1 MLSHSLHRPL
11 SVWFTCLALLV
22 LAGTLPPTD
31 SGATSLGGEADFSKL
46 NVSVAV
52 LDPGIPEDQS
62 IHRDLDV
69 FPRIRNIEALFL
81 PFLIRQTL
89 VETGEWGAVRVVP
102 EYDPSAELGIAGTI
116 VSSDGERLQLH
127 VRAIDATGR
136 VWIDRLFEGS
146 VIDDYAGSDAESG
159 VTGYQLLY
167 DEIASELLRVRNA
180 LNSKE
185 KKTITEVSRLRY
197 GMQVAP
203 AAFADFITTSPDGEI
218 TVNRLP
224 AENDPMIE
232 RIALVRSTEYVIT
245 DAMDAEFRELH
256 AEIASVYDVWRE
268 FRRKTLQFAKEDTR
282 RATDRQD
289 VGATGSYE
297 SLRNAYDNY
306 KYHRVTEQE
315 QDRLAAAFDREV
327 GPTIEAMETRVAEL
341 QVWIDDKYAEW
352 RRILEELFEVET
364 GH

>member
-116 VSSDGERLQLH
+116 VSVSGSTGCS
-127 VRAIDATGR
+127 RAA
-136 VWIDRLFEGS
+136 
-146 VIDDYAGSDAESG
+146 
-159 VTGYQLLY
+159 
-167 DEIASELLRVRNA
+167 
-180 LNSKE
+180 
-185 KKTITEVSRLRY
+185 
-197 GMQVAP
+197 
-203 AAFADFITTSPDGEI
+203 
-218 TVNRLP
+218 
-224 AENDPMIE
+224 
-232 RIALVRSTEYVIT
+232 
-245 DAMDAEFRELH
+245 
-256 AEIASVYDVWRE
+256 
-268 FRRKTLQFAKEDTR
+268 
-282 RATDRQD
+282 
-289 VGATGSYE
+289 
-297 SLRNAYDNY
+297 
-306 KYHRVTEQE
+306 
-315 QDRLAAAFDREV
+315 
-327 GPTIEAMETRVAEL
+327 
-341 QVWIDDKYAEW
+341 
-352 RRILEELFEVET
+352 
-364 GH
+364 